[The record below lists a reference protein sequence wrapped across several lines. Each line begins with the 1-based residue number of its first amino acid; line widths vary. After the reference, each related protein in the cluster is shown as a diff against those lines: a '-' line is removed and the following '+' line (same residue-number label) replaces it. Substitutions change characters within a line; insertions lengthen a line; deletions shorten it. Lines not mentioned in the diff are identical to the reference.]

1 MEPRMIDPKLRMLE
15 ELALIDPDDDER
27 VSYSPKAARELT
39 EAHEVQ
45 RRIDA
50 MGEGVAENETAE
62 DVAEEPEDPTADLR
76 AQVGRLRT
84 SNIELQGKLVVVQTE
99 LARLKGLMTKLQAA
113 HPELIEELL

>member
-1 MEPRMIDPKLRMLE
+1 MIDPKLRMLE

-27 VSYSPKAARELT
+27 VSYSPKATREFT